1 MNKVEGHKYLGILA
15 CDTMK
20 ESSQNKKVIKTE
32 LVRNTR
38 NSLRSKLIAEN
49 VSQDRVQGSLDGSK
63 DK

>member
-1 MNKVEGHKYLGILA
+1 MNKAEGQKHFGVMA

-32 LVRNTR
+32 LVRNS
-38 NSLRSKLIAEN
+38 NSLRSKLNAEN
-49 VSQDRVQGSLDGSK
+49 VSQDMAQGSLDGSK

>member
-1 MNKVEGHKYLGILA
+1 MNKAEGQKHFGVMA

-32 LVRNTR
+32 LVRKTS
-38 NSLRSKLIAEN
+38 NSLRSKLNAEN
-49 VSQDRVQGSLDGSK
+49 VSQDMAQGSLDGSK